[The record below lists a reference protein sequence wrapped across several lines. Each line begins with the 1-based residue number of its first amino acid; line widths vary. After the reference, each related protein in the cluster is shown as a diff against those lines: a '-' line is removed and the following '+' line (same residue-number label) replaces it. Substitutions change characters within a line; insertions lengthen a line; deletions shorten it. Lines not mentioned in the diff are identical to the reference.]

1 MALSLWPHLNLVTS
15 QRSHLPILPHWG
27 LRLQHDDF
35 GEDTIQST
43 GPNKFL
49 KSENVSN
56 ENLGQNVGSCFW
68 IFLLS
73 RRWMSQVLGIL
84 ETLGPHFCL
93 LKSML
98 LLNAQPFCSMFFFF
112 FFFLW
117 FWKFLE
123 GQNYVD
129 CSAHVNMFPFS
140 MESWSNSNDQ
150 ITNIFRWCIGVLFSF
165 SNKTSTK
172 LGFYN

>member
-1 MALSLWPHLNLVTS
+1 MATFSLCSHSRENNQALGDLFLCGCWLMALSLWPHLNLVTS

-27 LRLQHDDF
+27 LRLQHYDF
-35 GEDTIQST
+35 WGDTIQSI

-73 RRWMSQVLGIL
+73 RRWISQVLGIL

-98 LLNAQPFCSMFFFF
+98 LLNAQPFCSMFF
-112 FFFLW
+112 LCVCVCVILQIPEGAELCRLLSSHQYVSLLYGILV
-117 FWKFLE
+117 KF
-123 GQNYVD
+123 
-129 CSAHVNMFPFS
+129 
-140 MESWSNSNDQ
+140 
-150 ITNIFRWCIGVLFSF
+150 
-165 SNKTSTK
+165 
-172 LGFYN
+172 